1 MSEEEKSNFSRE
13 MRDLILLIRGN
24 PMDKN
29 DVGLSGEVAQLRA
42 EITKMKDR
50 DKMIYGGF
58 LVLTFFAGAGVRP
71 VFDFIGKMF
80 K

>member
-1 MSEEEKSNFSRE
+1 MSEEDTRAVRE
-13 MRDLILLIRGN
+13 LIVLIRGN

-29 DVGLSGEVAQLRA
+29 DVGLSGEVSKLRSD
-42 EITKMKDR
+42 ITKMKDR

-58 LVLTFFAGAGVRP
+58 IVLTFFAGAGVRP
-71 VFDFIGKMF
+71 VFDFIGKLF